1 MTDLKNAILDAK
13 YIDMVSL
20 ADFVVQDC
28 GLPDYDDD
36 GNPLPQQNE
45 IAAAIFR
52 WAADMQA
59 AEAARAEQSDPAPE
73 ASAPEVA
80 KEHAA
85 KEYDEQGD
93 PLMDAPTAEKLEAEL
108 HKLAQEQG

>member
-1 MTDLKNAILDAK
+1 MTDLKDAILDAK

-52 WAADMQA
+52 WAARQNATPEPAVA
-59 AEAARAEQSDPAPE
+59 ADDDKRNWPNIGKLPE
-73 ASAPEVA
+73 KDSG
-80 KEHAA
+80 KG
-85 KEYDEQGD
+85 DE
-93 PLMDAPTAEKLEAEL
+93 
-108 HKLAQEQG
+108 

>member
-1 MTDLKNAILDAK
+1 MSDLKDAILDAK

-45 IAAAIFR
+45 VAAAIFR
-52 WAADMQA
+52 WAARHGA
-59 AEAARAEQSDPAPE
+59 APDAGAESNSRPGAGAPPANDAGE
-73 ASAPEVA
+73 
-80 KEHAA
+80 
-85 KEYDEQGD
+85 GD
-93 PLMDAPTAEKLEAEL
+93 D
-108 HKLAQEQG
+108 

>member
-1 MTDLKNAILDAK
+1 MTDLKDAIMDAK

-45 IAAAIFR
+45 VAAAIFR
-52 WAADMQA
+52 WAALQGGSDQTDTKQDADAQKATGPRNWPNLGKLPDTSA
-59 AEAARAEQSDPAPE
+59 A
-73 ASAPEVA
+73 
-80 KEHAA
+80 
-85 KEYDEQGD
+85 QGED
-93 PLMDAPTAEKLEAEL
+93 
-108 HKLAQEQG
+108 

>member
-52 WAADMQA
+52 WAAKQGSA
-59 AEAARAEQSDPAPE
+59 AEAASEAPAGDTRRNWPNIGKLPE
-73 ASAPEVA
+73 
-80 KEHAA
+80 K
-85 KEYDEQGD
+85 
-93 PLMDAPTAEKLEAEL
+93 DAGEGED
-108 HKLAQEQG
+108 

>member
-1 MTDLKNAILDAK
+1 MSELKSAILDAK

-28 GLPDYDDD
+28 GLPDMDDD

-52 WAADMQA
+52 WAARQ
-59 AEAARAEQSDPAPE
+59 
-73 ASAPEVA
+73 
-80 KEHAA
+80 
-85 KEYDEQGD
+85 
-93 PLMDAPTAEKLEAEL
+93 DAPTETSDSEGAPDEETSAGNR
-108 HKLAQEQG
+108 HDTSSPTNPDGQGDTL